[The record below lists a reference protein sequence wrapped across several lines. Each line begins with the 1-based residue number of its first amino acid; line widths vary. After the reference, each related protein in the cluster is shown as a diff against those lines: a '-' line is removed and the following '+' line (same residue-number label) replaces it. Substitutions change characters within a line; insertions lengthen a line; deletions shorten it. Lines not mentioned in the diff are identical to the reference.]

1 MPDVSPERIAALAA
15 AARVP
20 LSEDGP
26 ARIARAVTPTVTR
39 YAAENLAIPLET
51 EPSSFTVVQRRDSAR
66 DVGR

>member
-26 ARIARAVTPTVTR
+26 ARIARAVAPTVTR

-51 EPSSFTVVQRRDSAR
+51 EPSSFIVVQRRDSAR